1 MQYPR
6 LYHLDHKLTPGERIW
21 QLGQLMNF
29 SNKCGNHTIEPNAK
43 EVGGIGLTQKKR
55 TSSNINSTRAEY

>member
-1 MQYPR
+1 MQYTR

-43 EVGGIGLTQKKR
+43 EGWGDWYNTEEKNLIKH
-55 TSSNINSTRAEY
+55 